1 MATKTL
7 FEAYKNRLNVSE
19 SVFAKTHNGAK
30 MDNHR
35 KLVVAKTL
43 ENTNR

>member
-1 MATKTL
+1 MAKTL

-19 SVFAKTHNGAK
+19 SVFAKAHNGQK

-35 KLVVAKTL
+35 KLVVAKNL
-43 ENTNR
+43 ENINR